1 MKSPAVQRVVRV
13 AIAVVVFALFATI
26 FIPFFKSILMAALFA
41 FALDRLVSRF
51 TVKKSTRRMPI
62 VVVLCAF
69 FLIIASPIALVAFRL
84 NSTVRGLTQSGFA
97 NSALYKSMNEL
108 AQKAESV
115 SHFVMDVLKI
125 PQESMTG
132 PSDFLASAGT
142 WLLTGLG
149 TLATMAPE
157 LVMDI
162 FIFSVALYF
171 FLTEAKS
178 IRKTISGLKILTER
192 ELDQIILVVQRSSYS
207 TLVVSAAVG
216 AVQALIVALGG
227 VFFGYREFLL
237 LFAITFF
244 TSFIPV
250 IGAAPVAMLLALFS
264 LVQGEIAGA
273 IGLGVVG
280 LVAGSID
287 NLLKPYIVSSA
298 SEEPLH
304 PIVSLL
310 AIIGAV
316 IVYGLPGLLL
326 GPVLMELAIK
336 IIPILFGDEEEAVDR
351 P

>member
-1 MKSPAVQRVVRV
+1 MKSPVVQRFVRI
-13 AIAVVVFALFATI
+13 AIAILVFVLFATI
-26 FIPFFKSILMAALFA
+26 FIPFFKAILMAALFA

-51 TVKKSTRRMPI
+51 AVKRSARFMPTFL
-62 VVVLCAF
+62 VLVAF

-84 NSTVRGLTQSGFA
+84 TSSVRGLTQSGFA
-97 NSALYKSMNEL
+97 NSAAYKSLHEL
-108 AQKAESV
+108 AGKAESI
-115 SHFVMDVLKI
+115 SHFVIRILKLPPESI
-125 PQESMTG
+125 AGPQ
-132 PSDFLASAGT
+132 DFIANAGT

-149 TLATMAPE
+149 TLAATAPE
-157 LVMDI
+157 LVMDL
-162 FIFSVALYF
+162 FIFSIALYF

-178 IRKTISGLKILTER
+178 IRKTVSSLKILTER
-192 ELDQIILVVQRSSYS
+192 ELDQIILVIQRSSYF

-227 VFFGYREFLL
+227 VFFGYYEFLL

-250 IGAAPVAMLLALFS
+250 IGAAPVAILLALFS
-264 LVQGEIAGA
+264 LIQGEVGA
-273 IGLGVVG
+273 AMGLGVVA

-287 NLLKPYIVSSA
+287 NLLKPYLVSSG
-298 SEEPLH
+298 SEESLNPV
-304 PIVSLL
+304 VSLL

-336 IIPILFGDEEEAVDR
+336 IIPILFGDEEEVNGA
-351 P
+351 